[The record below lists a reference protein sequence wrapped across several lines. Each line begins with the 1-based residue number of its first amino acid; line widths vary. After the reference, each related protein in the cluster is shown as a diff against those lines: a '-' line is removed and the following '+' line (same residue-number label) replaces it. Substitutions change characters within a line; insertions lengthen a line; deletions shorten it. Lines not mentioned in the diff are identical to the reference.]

1 MREREWEKERE
12 GVRDETERD
21 EAMRHVDVLNT
32 GF

>member
-21 EAMRHVDVLNT
+21 KGMRNVDVFNT